1 VRFFPMPLIC
11 VLLCHLAIEAAAQ
24 DIKIP
29 SGDWANWGQF
39 FSGPPDRAAMLEAT
53 WSFPSAEPTGPRAAV
68 VLMHGASGVVGG
80 ERAVVGDFVSAGY
93 AVLTVSRFT
102 RGSSAGD
109 VPQNAT
115 ADALNALIVAAAD
128 PRIDPARIAIAGI
141 SSGGV
146 PTIMSNG
153 EGVRRRVVTDA
164 LRYAAHIGFY
174 PNCNYTS
181 HGANASTG
189 APMLMLM
196 AGNDTNSPT
205 RQCQDIVELH
215 RQTDTNSQ
223 ITVKVFNGAP
233 HAFLNFESSSTKLDP
248 AKVDS
253 SRCPVQSMARTGT
266 LLVLNGVVSQPP
278 QEEIRDILSK
288 CRGRGAFMGYDARAA
303 DWAMAEAKAFLAAT
317 LGPGL

>member
-1 VRFFPMPLIC
+1 MRFLRMALAVGF
-11 VLLCHLAIEAAAQ
+11 LCQLTFAVGAQ

-39 FSGPPDRAAMLEAT
+39 FSGPPERPAMLEAT

-68 VLMHGASGVVGG
+68 VLMHGASGVAGG
-80 ERAVVGDFVSAGY
+80 ERAVMGDLVSAGY
-93 AVLTVSRFT
+93 AVLTVRRFS

-109 VPQNAT
+109 APQNAT

-141 SSGGV
+141 SSGGI

-153 EGVRRRVVTDA
+153 ESARQRVVTGA

-174 PNCNYTS
+174 PNCGYTS

-196 AGNDTNSPT
+196 AGNDTNSPV

-233 HAFLNFESSSTKLDP
+233 HAFLNFESSSTKLDS
-248 AKVDS
+248 AKADS
-253 SRCPVQSMARTGT
+253 SRCPVYSMAKTGM
-266 LLVLNGVVSQPP
+266 LLVLNGVVSKPP
-278 QEEIRDILSK
+278 QGEIRNILTK
-288 CRGRGAFMGYDARAA
+288 CQGHGAFMGHDARAA

-317 LGPGL
+317 LGPGR